1 MERTLVIIKPD
12 GIERGLI
19 GEIISRYERKSFK
32 IVNCKMIKAT
42 LDTLNKHYEHLIGK
56 SFYNDLVTYMMR
68 DYILVM
74 IIEGNNVV
82 ETIRKINGSTNPLDA
97 EMGTI
102 RGDFANSLTENI
114 VHSSDSKESVEKE
127 ISIWFS

>member
-19 GEIISRYERKSFK
+19 GEIISRYERKGFRLIK
-32 IVNCKMIKAT
+32 CNMIKAT

-82 ETIRKINGSTNPLDA
+82 ETIRKINGSTNPIEA
-97 EMGTI
+97 KMGTI
-102 RGDFANSLTENI
+102 RGDFANSITENI
-114 VHSSDSKESVEKE
+114 VHSSDSRESAEKE